1 MNFAVL
7 GMNHHIAP
15 IEIRECVHFKETQ
28 IIEASDRLRE
38 LGLDEFIILSTCNRS
53 EIYFLYKD
61 QIQAEDVL
69 DFYLN
74 FFSLTQAKTFC
85 FTKTGQ
91 NAILHLF
98 SVASGLDSK
107 VLGEDQILGQVVEAQ
122 LTAIQLGTAG
132 KVLNKFF
139 RSAIEMAKKIKSE
152 SGISDLP
159 ISTAYVGVKQIE
171 AELAKLNE
179 NIAQKKALVVGMGEM
194 GRLATEHMLTAGV
207 DVSISNRTYENSL
220 KVIAQK
226 PALRLIKYEDFPA
239 TLPEVDI
246 FVTATSSPHLILK
259 KSDLPARTK
268 ALYILDLSLPRDV
281 EADVADLAGV
291 KLFDIDSLDNVSRE
305 NQERQKEILLAYVP
319 EMEKNSLELLDWLSK
334 TRVDPIMQSLDAR
347 CDQVAQETLDYI
359 FRKTDLNHSQKKKVD
374 KIVRSA
380 IKKVAREPVLYLKK
394 LPQKDERAEL
404 AISYLE
410 EVYQ

>member
-15 IEIRECVHFKETQ
+15 IDVRERVHFKETQ
-28 IIEASDRLRE
+28 IIEASDGLRE

-53 EIYFLYKD
+53 EIYFLSNEH
-61 QIQAEDVL
+61 IQPEAVL
-69 DFYLN
+69 DFYLS
-74 FFSLTQAKTFC
+74 FFSVPKARTYC
-85 FTKTGQ
+85 FTKSDQ
-91 NAILHLF
+91 AAINHLF

-139 RSAIEMAKKIKSE
+139 RSAIEMAKKIKAE

-171 AELAKLNE
+171 AELAKTNE
-179 NIAQKKALVVGMGEM
+179 LLAGKIALVVGMGEM
-194 GRLATEHMLTAGV
+194 GRLAMEHLLAANV
-207 DVSISNRTYENSL
+207 ELCIANRTYANSL
-220 KVIAQK
+220 KVKAEK
-226 PALRLIKYEDFPA
+226 PEVQLIHYEDFPA
-239 TLPEVDI
+239 ALPEVDI

-259 KSDLPARTK
+259 KRDIGERRKP
-268 ALYILDLSLPRDV
+268 LYILDLSLPRDV
-281 EADVADLAGV
+281 EAEVASLDGI
-291 KLFDIDSLDNVSRE
+291 KLFDIDSLDKLSLE
-305 NQERQKEILLAYVP
+305 NQEKQRDILMAYLP
-319 EMEKNSLELLDWLSK
+319 EMEQHSLELLDWLGK
-334 TRVDPIMQSLDAR
+334 TRVDPIMQSLNAR

-359 FRKTDLNHSQKKKVD
+359 FRKTELNHSQKKKVD

-380 IKKVAREPVLYLKK
+380 IKKVAREPVLYLKN
-394 LPQKDERAEL
+394 LPEKDERAEL